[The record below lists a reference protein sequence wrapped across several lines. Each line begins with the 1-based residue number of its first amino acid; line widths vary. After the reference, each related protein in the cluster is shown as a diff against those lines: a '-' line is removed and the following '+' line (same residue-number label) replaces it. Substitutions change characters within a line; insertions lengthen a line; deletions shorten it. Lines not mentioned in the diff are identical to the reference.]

1 MKKILGLDLG
11 TNSIGWA
18 LIDGENHKIVKIG
31 SRIIPMDAQAMSDFK
46 KGNLKSSA
54 SVRTGFRGTRRL
66 YQRAELRRERLLRV
80 LNKLN
85 FLPEHFKNEIDFE
98 KHPGKFKDHSEPLL
112 PYCKSSSGK
121 HEFIFMDSF
130 NEMLSDFKKSHP
142 ELVADGKKIPYDWVI
157 YYLRKKALST
167 AVKREELA
175 WIILNFNAKRGY
187 YQLRGDELDTVSEK
201 NEEYMVLEVVKVEK
215 MDPDKKRRGYDWYLI
230 TYENGATQR
239 KLGKIAPRNVG
250 DKVEVIVTTTYD
262 KNGNVALDKDGC
274 PKIKL
279 RSPKEDD
286 WALMKKRTEHDLEQS
301 RQSVGAY
308 VYSWLLVNPA
318 VKVKGKLIRTIERK
332 YYKEELISI
341 LNKQKEFIP
350 ELNDHSMYID
360 CVREL
365 YRNNE
370 AHVDSLSN
378 GDFTRLFVDDI
389 IFYQRPL
396 KSKKNTIADCP
407 HEQYH
412 YVNKESG
419 EIVNIP
425 IKVISKS
432 HPLYQEFRLWHFI
445 RDLKIYQREGN
456 INGKLKTDV
465 DVTAD
470 YIKDEKDVEA
480 LFEFLNELNEVSND
494 MLLKHFGLSSKSHR
508 WNYVES
514 KIYPCNETRWSINRD
529 GYLDSCKEIAL
540 WHILYS
546 VDDPVLLRKAL
557 RTFAVN
563 NNIDNAEKF
572 VGKYIHTKPFESDYG
587 RYSEKAL
594 KKMLPLMRTGTKWR
608 AEAID
613 EHTLYRIRQ
622 IIDGKDEPYIYESAE
637 KNGFSLKSVNDF
649 KALPLWFAEYVVYGK
664 RDEYIVWKS
673 PEDIDYYLKFCFKQ
687 HSLRNPVVEAILG
700 ETLRVVRDI
709 WFTYGKI
716 DEVHVELGR
725 DLKQSADKR
734 KGDTERIL
742 ENERTNQRIRTL
754 LQEFVNPDCGIENVR
769 PYSPSQL
776 ELLKIYEA
784 DILCNED
791 VPEELVDV
799 FNNLGNATKHVAHND
814 VMRYK
819 LWLEQKYRSP
829 YTGDVIPLSKLFT
842 TAYEIEHIIPQSRYF
857 DDSLSNK
864 VICESEINKL
874 KDNSL
879 AYEFIQNKHGQIIG
893 GHKVF
898 DQQQYE
904 DFIKQHYA
912 NNRSKMRKLLMEDIP
927 ADFIN
932 RQLNDSRYIARKTI
946 EILSNI
952 VRQTTADGKVAD
964 NDKGDVSIN
973 VIASNGAITDRLKK
987 EWGITQVWS
996 HIITPRFERLN
1007 QITGTIDFGQWMN
1020 VGGKRYFQIN
1030 IPIELSAGFSKKRID
1045 HRHHAMDAVVI
1056 ACSTRDHINYLNNS
1070 AAAASEKK
1078 LRYDLQHK
1086 LCFKDKTD
1094 GNGNYVWRFN
1104 KPWDTFTQDVE
1115 AELQRV
1121 IVSFKQNLRVIN
1133 KMTNYSWHYENG
1145 RKVLSKQLRGDGWAV
1160 RKSLHKASVSGAVRV
1175 QRIIK
1180 MSLKEALKN
1189 WHQIKDKN
1197 IRKAIKALIIEY
1209 KKFDETVILRYF
1221 KDRKY
1226 ILNGKDISK
1235 VEVYVLPLEADLSA
1249 RRWELDISFD
1259 ERKIASVSDSGIRS
1273 ILLNYLKEH
1282 DNDPKIAF
1290 TPEGI
1295 MDMNNNI
1302 RKYNGGKD
1310 HKPILKVRKTEAL
1323 GLKFPV
1329 GECGNKKSKYV
1340 EADKG
1345 TNLFFAVYTDK
1356 EGERSYTSIPFNEA
1370 VECMKKR
1377 LPVAPE
1383 YDENGN
1389 ELLFVLSPG
1398 DLVYVPSTDGNVDS
1412 FQTDRIYKLVSS
1424 TGKSGFFV
1432 PCNIAAPIIDTIE
1445 LGANNK
1451 AEKSWTGEMIKN
1463 VCVRLKVSR
1472 LGIVTKYD

>member
-1 MKKILGLDLG
+1 M
-11 TNSIGWA
+11 
-18 LIDGENHKIVKIG
+18 
-31 SRIIPMDAQAMSDFK
+31 
-46 KGNLKSSA
+46 
-54 SVRTGFRGTRRL
+54 

-80 LNKLN
+80 LGKLC

-98 KHPGKFKDHSEPLL
+98 EHPGKFKNHGEPLL
-112 PYCKSSSGK
+112 PYRKSGSGK
-121 HEFIFMDSF
+121 NEFIFMDSF
-130 NEMLSDFKKSHP
+130 NEMLADFKESQP
-142 ELVADGKKIPYDWVI
+142 ELVEGGKKIPYDWVI
-157 YYLRKKALST
+157 YYLRKKALSR

-187 YQLRGDELDTVSEK
+187 YQLRGDELETAAEK
-201 NEEYMVLEVVKVEK
+201 NEEYMMLEVARVEK

-262 KNGNVALDKDGC
+262 KDGNVALDKDGR

-279 RSPKEDD
+279 RSPREDD

-301 RQSVGAY
+301 QQSVGAY
-308 VYSWLLVNPA
+308 VYDSLLANPA
-318 VKVKGKLIRTIERK
+318 GKVRGKLIRTIERK
-332 YYKEELISI
+332 YYKDELISI

-350 ELNDHSMYID
+350 ELNDRSKYMD

-370 AHVDSLSN
+370 AHVGSLSD

-396 KSKKNTIADCP
+396 KSKKSTVADCP
-407 HEQYH
+407 YEQYH

-419 EIVNIP
+419 EIVNMP

-470 YIKDEKDVEA
+470 YIKDENDVEA
-480 LFEFLNELNEVSND
+480 LFEYLNGLKEVSND
-494 MLLKHFGLSSKSHR
+494 TLLKHFGLSAKSHR

-514 KIYPCNETRWSINRD
+514 KAYPCNETRWSINRD
-529 GYLDSCKEIAL
+529 GCLDVCGEIAL

-557 RTFAVN
+557 KAFAVKN
-563 NNIDNAEKF
+563 GMDEEKF
-572 VGKYIHTKPFESDYG
+572 VEKYIHTKPFESDYG
-587 RYSEKAL
+587 AYSEKAL
-594 KKMLPLMRTGTKWR
+594 KKVLPLMRTGKRWD
-608 AEAID
+608 AGAIGM
-613 EHTLYRIRQ
+613 HTLDRIQ
-622 IIDGKDEPYIYESAE
+622 AIIDGRGEQYIYESAE
-637 KNGFSLKSVNDF
+637 KNRFSLKQVDDF

-664 RDEYIVWKS
+664 KEEYTVWKS
-673 PEDIDYYLKFCFKQ
+673 PADIDYYLRFCFKQ

-700 ETLRVVRDI
+700 ESLRVVRDI
-709 WFTYGKI
+709 WSVYGKI
-716 DEVHVELGR
+716 DEVHVEMGR
-725 DLKQSADKR
+725 DLKQSADRR
-734 KGDTERIL
+734 KDDAEKML
-742 ENERTNQRIRTL
+742 KNERTNQRIRTL
-754 LQEFVNPDCGIENVR
+754 LQEFANPDCGIENVR
-769 PYSPSQL
+769 PHSPSQL

-842 TAYEIEHIIPQSRYF
+842 PAYEIEHIIPQSRYF
-857 DDSLSNK
+857 DDSLNNK
-864 VICESEINKL
+864 VICESEVNKL

-893 GHKVF
+893 GHKVL

-904 DFIKQHYA
+904 DFVKQHYA
-912 NNRSKMRKLLMEDIP
+912 NNRPKMRKLLMEDIP

-946 EILSNI
+946 EILSNV

-964 NDKGDVSIN
+964 NDKGAVSVN

-987 EWGITQVWS
+987 EWGITQVWD

-1007 QITGTIDFGQWMN
+1007 RITGTGNFGQWMN
-1020 VGGKRYFQIN
+1020 AGGKRYFQIN
-1030 IPIELSAGFSKKRID
+1030 IPIEQSAGFSKKRID
-1045 HRHHAMDAVVI
+1045 HRHHAMDAIVI
-1056 ACSTRDHINYLNNS
+1056 ACATRDHINYLNNS
-1070 AAAASEKK
+1070 AAAASAKK

-1086 LCFKDKTD
+1086 LCFKEKTD
-1094 GNGNYVWRFN
+1094 GNGNYVWKFN

-1115 AELQRV
+1115 AELRRV

-1133 KMTNYSWHYENG
+1133 KMTNHFWHYENG
-1145 RKVLSKQLRGDGWAV
+1145 RKVLAKQLKGDGWAV
-1160 RKSLHKASVSGAVRV
+1160 RKSLHKATVSGAVRL
-1175 QRIIK
+1175 QGIK
-1180 MSLKEALKN
+1180 KVSLKEALKD

-1197 IRKAIKALIIEY
+1197 IRKAIKGLIAGY

-1226 ILNGKDISK
+1226 MLDGKDISK
-1235 VEVYVLPLEADLSA
+1235 VEVFVLPKEADLSA
-1249 RRWELDISFD
+1249 VRCELDISFD
-1259 ERKIASVSDSGIRS
+1259 EKKIASVSDSGIRS

-1295 MDMNNNI
+1295 MDMNSNI

-1345 TNLFFAVYTDK
+1345 TNLFFAIYADK
-1356 EGERSYTSIPFNEA
+1356 EGGRSYTSIPFNEA
-1370 VECMKKR
+1370 VECMKMG

-1383 YDENGN
+1383 YDGNGN

-1398 DLVYVPSTDGNVDS
+1398 DLVYVPDTDGKIEPLQV
-1412 FQTDRIYKLVSS
+1412 DRIYKLVSS
-1424 TGKSGFFV
+1424 TGKCGFFV
-1432 PCNIAAPIIDTIE
+1432 PCNISAPIMDTIE
-1445 LGANNK
+1445 LGSNNK